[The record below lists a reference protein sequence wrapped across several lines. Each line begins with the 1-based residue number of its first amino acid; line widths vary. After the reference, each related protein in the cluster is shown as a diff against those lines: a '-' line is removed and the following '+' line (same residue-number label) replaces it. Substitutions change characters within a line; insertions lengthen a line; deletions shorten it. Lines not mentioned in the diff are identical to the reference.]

1 MVLQKVY
8 LHLTNVP
15 LYLGESGKERNA
27 QKHIII
33 LFPTL
38 ENKHFPILS
47 FLKILFA
54 LSFFEETTE
63 NILVAL
69 LLINYVFSHVK

>member
-8 LHLTNVP
+8 LHLANV

-27 QKHIII
+27 QKHII

-38 ENKHFPILS
+38 ENKYFPILS

-54 LSFFEETTE
+54 LNKCF
-63 NILVAL
+63 
-69 LLINYVFSHVK
+69 